1 MDNQW
6 TAEHSKAKKTFR
18 MMRDEHVNAVTQYL
32 KSRRQDND
40 NLNTKYIILKVLM
53 PTTDIY
59 NALQL

>member
-6 TAEHSKAKKTFR
+6 TAEHSKAKETFR
-18 MMRDEHVNAVTQYL
+18 MMRDKHVNALTQYL
-32 KSRRQDND
+32 KSQRQDND